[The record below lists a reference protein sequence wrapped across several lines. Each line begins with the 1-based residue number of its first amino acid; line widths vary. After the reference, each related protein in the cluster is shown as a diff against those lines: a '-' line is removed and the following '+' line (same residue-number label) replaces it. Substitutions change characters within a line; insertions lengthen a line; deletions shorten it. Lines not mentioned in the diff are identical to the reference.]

1 MTSDAEFLSR
11 IRSLAEP
18 VVAREG
24 CEIYDIEWVSGSA
37 GRGRTLR
44 VYIDK
49 AGGVSLEDCQ
59 NVSRGLNLILDV
71 DDAIPGSSYSLEV
84 SSPGLE
90 RVLREPRHFSSAIG
104 SLIHVKLREPKE
116 NLRAFKG
123 RLVAVEPRESLEAGS
138 GGEPSPATDEETIL
152 VFDLDNKKQLR
163 ANVGD
168 IARARVMFVEEKGS
182 KERPG
187 HKGNRNG
194 SR

>member
-18 VVAREG
+18 VANREG

-49 AGGVSLEDCQ
+49 TGGVNLEDCQ

-104 SLIHVKLREPKE
+104 SMIHVRLREPKE
-116 NLRAFKG
+116 NLRAFKA
-123 RLVAVEPRESLEAGS
+123 RLVAVEAREKLGDSA
-138 GGEPSPATDEETIL
+138 PSSDEETIL

-168 IARARVMFVEEKGS
+168 IARARVVFVEEKGS

-187 HKGNRNG
+187 QRK
-194 SR
+194 S

>member
-11 IRSLAEP
+11 IRSLTEP
-18 VVAREG
+18 VAAREG
-24 CEIYDIEWVSGSA
+24 CEIYDIEWVSGSS

-49 AGGVSLEDCQ
+49 AGGVTLEDCQ

-116 NLRAFKG
+116 NLRVFKG
-123 RLVAVEPRESLEAGS
+123 RLVAVERSETGTPADVAPR
-138 GGEPSPATDEETIL
+138 DEDVEL
-152 VFDLDNKKQLR
+152 VFETDNKKQIR

-168 IARARVMFVEEKGS
+168 IARARVVFVEEKGD
-182 KERPG
+182 KYRPG
-187 HKGNRNG
+187 QRK
-194 SR
+194 S